1 MGNRANIVFFDQHQI
16 SPTVYL
22 HWHGDKVPVYLAQ
35 LQLRMQ
41 GRANDAFY
49 AAARFVGICHEH
61 IPGNLSLGI
70 RSNELRHRDLQ
81 NLEVLLAESPGN
93 AGLVVVDT
101 RNFTWKAYGG
111 YLHELNNQPT
121 EERKIP

>member
-1 MGNRANIVFFDQHQI
+1 MGNRASIVFFDQHQV

-35 LQLRMQ
+35 LKRLMQ
-41 GRANDAFY
+41 GRFNDAFY
-49 AAARFVGICHEH
+49 AAARFVGICHER
-61 IPGNLSLGI
+61 IPGNLSLGVTC
-70 RSNELRHRDLQ
+70 NDLYLRDLH

-93 AGLVVVDT
+93 AGLIVVDT
-101 RNFTWKAYGG
+101 SDFTWKAYGG